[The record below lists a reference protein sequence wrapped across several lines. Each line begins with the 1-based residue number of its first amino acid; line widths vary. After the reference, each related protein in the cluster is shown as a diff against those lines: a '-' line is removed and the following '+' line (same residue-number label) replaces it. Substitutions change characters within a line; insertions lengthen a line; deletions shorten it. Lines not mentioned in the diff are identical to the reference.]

1 MIFKEGL
8 DFKNYAKE
16 EIDKYNVKHSRDFSD
31 ILKKDYILRK
41 NTTRGV
47 LITGL
52 RSTGKTMGV
61 YQAVL
66 DFPSDNIFF
75 LSASYRN
82 ELSKT
87 EVLEKVKQKEYD
99 LIFIDEYSWFSENKW
114 DRDDLSGYLAGKS
127 MEGVKV
133 IISGTD
139 STKIHSLLCTDF
151 IHRAVELNTTYF
163 SYDEYCRLFEL
174 KKNDG
179 SMKSFLTQ
187 GGIFENRACDTYG
200 SMRNYIKSAIIENLG
215 AYYPQFNKD
224 VIEAA
229 VYKIFYECI
238 CKSYTKNA
246 ESAPIFKQGRR
257 NTLAYEE
264 LLENFGIRSDV
275 QIKRSVL
282 KEIFYKL
289 KEIGVVVILDD
300 IKLNNR
306 ERAYIT
312 NQTISAQLTKY
323 IYELDELPETYMGDL
338 FEASVV
344 CYEYMQ
350 YVFDVDSPYKI
361 FYAETRKSDLEI
373 DFILCDKRKAYLF
386 ECKLNNNDDIQLN
399 DTASILQNRV
409 VDFLGDRDLGG
420 RYLIYQGKEKCIE
433 KNGCTVVC
441 TNNWDVDF
449 EHFDRNI
456 ERIIGKKKKKE
467 KARNLNKDIF
477 AANNKG
483 RAEASPCNSEPSIK
497 SDFGQEH

>member
-1 MIFKEGL
+1 M
-8 DFKNYAKE
+8 
-16 EIDKYNVKHSRDFSD
+16 
-31 ILKKDYILRK
+31 
-41 NTTRGV
+41 
-47 LITGL
+47 
-52 RSTGKTMGV
+52 
-61 YQAVL
+61 
-66 DFPSDNIFF
+66 
-75 LSASYRN
+75 
-82 ELSKT
+82 
-87 EVLEKVKQKEYD
+87 
-99 LIFIDEYSWFSENKW
+99 
-114 DRDDLSGYLAGKS
+114 
-127 MEGVKV
+127 
-133 IISGTD
+133 
-139 STKIHSLLCTDF
+139 
-151 IHRAVELNTTYF
+151 
-163 SYDEYCRLFEL
+163 
-174 KKNDG
+174 
-179 SMKSFLTQ
+179 
-187 GGIFENRACDTYG
+187 
-200 SMRNYIKSAIIENLG
+200 
-215 AYYPQFNKD
+215 
-224 VIEAA
+224 
-229 VYKIFYECI
+229 
-238 CKSYTKNA
+238 
-246 ESAPIFKQGRR
+246 
-257 NTLAYEE
+257 AYEE

-456 ERIIGKKKKKE
+456 ERIIGKKKKE
-467 KARNLNKDIF
+467 
-477 AANNKG
+477 G
-483 RAEASPCNSEPSIK
+483 ES
-497 SDFGQEH
+497 